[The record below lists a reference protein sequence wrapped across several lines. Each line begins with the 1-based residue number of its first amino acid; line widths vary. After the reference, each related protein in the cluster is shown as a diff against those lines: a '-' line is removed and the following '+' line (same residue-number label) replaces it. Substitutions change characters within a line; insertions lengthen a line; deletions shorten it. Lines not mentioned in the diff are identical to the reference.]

1 MLKIVTL
8 VENTTLSSEY
18 RCKHGLCLYIE
29 TEKHKILFD
38 VGQDDLFI
46 ENAKKMQIDISE
58 IDTVII
64 SHGHKDH
71 GGALKAFMSLNSEAK
86 IYIRKAAFE
95 PHYIKVLGL
104 PFDVGLDEEL
114 LNNEQIVVT
123 TDEMRI
129 DEELFLFS
137 NVTSDT
143 YFSKSNKALYTKKQR
158 RMVPDDFC
166 HEQNLIITANGK
178 RVLFSGCSHTGIV
191 NIQNQAEKLILSEI
205 STVVGGFHLN
215 NPPTK
220 KYESDEM
227 IANITNALEKKKSD
241 YYTCHCTGIKAYKKM
256 KYKLG
261 ERLHYLSTG
270 TEILL

>member
-1 MLKIVTL
+1 MRITSL
-8 VENTTLSSEY
+8 VENTTKSELKA
-18 RCKHGLCLYIE
+18 KHGLSLYIE
-29 TEKHKILFD
+29 TKVHKILFD
-38 VGQDDLFI
+38 LGPDNTLF
-46 ENAKKMQIDISE
+46 ENAVKKNIDISKV
-58 IDTVII
+58 DTVII
-64 SHGHKDH
+64 SHGHVDH
-71 GGALKAFMSLNSEAK
+71 GGALKKFLDINSMAN
-86 IYIRKAAFE
+86 IYIQKTAFE
-95 PHYIKVLGL
+95 PHYSK
-104 PFDVGLDEEL
+104 
-114 LNNEQIVVT
+114 T
-123 TDEMRI
+123 
-129 DEELFLFS
+129 LFLKIPVGIHNTLKTNRQIILLDGDYKIDDELSLFTVNKTNKLYS
-137 NVTSDT
+137 PVNSVLYDKKGKDT
-143 YFSKSNKALYTKKQR
+143 FA
-158 RMVPDDFC
+158 

-205 STVVGGFHLN
+205 STVVGGFHLY

-227 IANITNALEKKKSD
+227 IANITNVLEKKKSD

>member
-29 TEKHKILFD
+29 TEKHKILF
-38 VGQDDLFI
+38 G
-46 ENAKKMQIDISE
+46 
-58 IDTVII
+58 
-64 SHGHKDH
+64 
-71 GGALKAFMSLNSEAK
+71 
-86 IYIRKAAFE
+86 
-95 PHYIKVLGL
+95 
-104 PFDVGLDEEL
+104 VGLDEEL

-137 NVTSDT
+137 NVISDT

-205 STVVGGFHLN
+205 STVVGGFHLY

-227 IANITNALEKKKSD
+227 IANITNALEKKKRD

-256 KYKLG
+256 KYNI
-261 ERLHYLSTG
+261 HYHIYQIYF
-270 TEILL
+270 ELLFYHQ